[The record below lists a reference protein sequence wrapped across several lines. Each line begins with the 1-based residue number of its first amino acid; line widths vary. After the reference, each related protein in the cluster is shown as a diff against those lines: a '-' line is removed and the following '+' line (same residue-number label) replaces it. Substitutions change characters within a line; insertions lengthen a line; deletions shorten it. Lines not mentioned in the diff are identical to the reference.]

1 MRRIAHHLRAVEP
14 RQVAL
19 FLAVAALVAAI
30 AYFGAREA
38 GVGGSTA
45 ASGEG
50 GTPEPLTLTLTAAS
64 QICETEQAIEYGG
77 ARQWKDEDGNW
88 QIERYSD
95 GWDNV
100 SETPVTW
107 AVSGGTPPYTL
118 MIDGETRDEEQ
129 TYVGASGTASV
140 SCALEFGET
149 FIHDNEQRRNY
160 RTQPE
165 VDSGLKTIHATA
177 TDSAG
182 ATADASAD
190 VYVILA
196 MGSSG
201 DILQSGKTYRVMG
214 TLLTVPEGVD
224 HLIIGGISEGEEG
237 LTVLGLGIAVGVA
250 GDGWVAVRHGD
261 LREVARSTRSASA
274 GDGAAAVGAGEREL
288 DAQIDQVLDS
298 VGRLPTVESAAP

>member
-1 MRRIAHHLRAVEP
+1 M
-14 RQVAL
+14 
-19 FLAVAALVAAI
+19 
-30 AYFGAREA
+30 
-38 GVGGSTA
+38 
-45 ASGEG
+45 
-50 GTPEPLTLTLTAAS
+50 
-64 QICETEQAIEYGG
+64 
-77 ARQWKDEDGNW
+77 
-88 QIERYSD
+88 
-95 GWDNV
+95 
-100 SETPVTW
+100 TW

-129 TYVGASGTASV
+129 TYAGASGTASV

-182 ATADASAD
+182 ATADASVN

-201 DILQSGKTYRVMG
+201 DVLQSGKTYRVLG

-224 HLIIGGISEGEEG
+224 HMSIGGFIDTDGGSGT
-237 LTVLGLGIAVGVA
+237 LVGLGVA
-250 GDGWVAVRHGD
+250 DRGWILVRLGD
-261 LREVARSTRSASA
+261 LAEVDRSTRSASA

-298 VGRLPTVESAAP
+298 VGRLPNVGGGSP

>member
-14 RQVAL
+14 RQAAL
-19 FLAVAALVAAI
+19 FLAVAALVAAV

-64 QICETEQAIEYGG
+64 QICETTAAQGYVRGVSYQDSE
-77 ARQWKDEDGNW
+77 GNW
-88 QIERYSD
+88 VIERHST
-95 GWDNV
+95 GWDDV

-118 MIDGETRDEEQ
+118 LIDSETRDADQ
-129 TYVGASGTASV
+129 TYAGASGTASV

-149 FIHDNEQRRNY
+149 FIDDNGQGRRY
-160 RTQPE
+160 REEPG
-165 VDSGLKTIHATA
+165 VDSGLKTIRATA

-182 ATADASAD
+182 ATADASVN

-201 DILQSGKTYRVMG
+201 DILQSGKTYRVLG
-214 TLLTVPEGVD
+214 TLLTVPESVD
-224 HLIIGGISEGEEG
+224 HMSIGGFIDTDGGSGT
-237 LTVLGLGIAVGVA
+237 LVGLGVA
-250 GDGWVAVRHGD
+250 DRGWILVRLGD
-261 LREVARSTRSASA
+261 LAEVDRSTRSASA

-288 DAQIDQVLDS
+288 DAQIDQVMDS
-298 VGRLPTVESAAP
+298 VGRLPTVENAAP

>member
-1 MRRIAHHLRAVEP
+1 MQRLAQRLRAIKP
-14 RQVAL
+14 KQAAL
-19 FLAVAALVAAI
+19 FLAVAALAAT
-30 AYFGAREA
+30 ACFGVREA

-50 GTPEPLTLTLTAAS
+50 GTPEPLTLTLTATS

-77 ARQWKDEDGNW
+77 ARQWEDEEGNW

-118 MIDGETRDEEQ
+118 TIDGETRDEEQ
-129 TYVGASGTASV
+129 TYAGASGTASV

-165 VDSGLKTIHATA
+165 VDSGLKTIRATA
-177 TDSAG
+177 TDSVG
-182 ATADASAD
+182 ATADASVD
-190 VYVILA
+190 VYVILEL
-196 MGSSG
+196 GSSG
-201 DILQSGKTYRVMG
+201 DILTEREDVPRAGHAADRAGGRRSSDYRWHLRRRRRADSARLGHCRGGCRRRMG
-214 TLLTVPEGVD
+214 CG
-224 HLIIGGISEGEEG
+224 
-237 LTVLGLGIAVGVA
+237 AA
-250 GDGWVAVRHGD
+250 W
-261 LREVARSTRSASA
+261 RSTRSSA
-274 GDGAAAVGAGEREL
+274 QHPLGFRWRWSGH
-288 DAQIDQVLDS
+288 
-298 VGRLPTVESAAP
+298 GRGRRSPA

>member
-1 MRRIAHHLRAVEP
+1 MRRIAERIRGVQP

-19 FLAVAALVAAI
+19 FLAVAALVAAA

-64 QICETEQAIEYGG
+64 QICETTSSQEYARG
-77 ARQWKDEDGNW
+77 ATYQDAEGNW
-88 QIERYSD
+88 VYERRSD
-95 GWDNV
+95 GWDDV

-107 AVSGGTPPYTL
+107 AVSGGAPPYTL
-118 MIDGETRDEEQ
+118 TIDGETRDAEQ
-129 TYVGASGTASV
+129 TYAGPSGTASV
-140 SCALEFGET
+140 SCALRFGET
-149 FIHDNEQRRNY
+149 FINDEDGRNY

-165 VDSGLKTIHATA
+165 VDSGLKTIRATV

-182 ATADASAD
+182 ATAEASVN
-190 VYVILA
+190 VYVILELDDYDHF
-196 MGSSG
+196 M
-201 DILQSGKTYRVMG
+201 QSGKTYRVLG

-224 HLIIGGISEGEEG
+224 HMSIGGFIDTDGGSGT
-237 LTVLGLGIAVGVA
+237 LVGLGVA
-250 GDGWVAVRHGD
+250 DRGWILVRLGD
-261 LREVARSTRSASA
+261 LAEVDRSTRSASA
-274 GDGAAAVGAGEREL
+274 GDGAAAVGAGERDL

-298 VGRLPTVESAAP
+298 VGRLPNVENAAP

>member
-1 MRRIAHHLRAVEP
+1 MRRIAGRIRRIEP

-19 FLAVAALVAAI
+19 FLAVAVLVAA
-30 AYFGAREA
+30 AACFGGREA

-64 QICETEQAIEYGG
+64 QICETTPAKGYVRGVSYQDSE
-77 ARQWKDEDGNW
+77 GNW
-88 QIERYSD
+88 VIERHST

-100 SETPVTW
+100 SETPVVW
-107 AVSGGTPPYTL
+107 AVSGGAPPYAL
-118 MIDGETRDEEQ
+118 VIDGETRDAEQ
-129 TYVGASGTASV
+129 TYAGASGTASV

-165 VDSGLKTIHATA
+165 VDSGLKTIRAVA

-182 ATADASAD
+182 AMADASVN
-190 VYVILA
+190 VYVILEL
-196 MGSSG
+196 GSSG
-201 DILQSGKTYRVMG
+201 DVLQSGKTYRVMG

-224 HLIIGGISEGEEG
+224 HLIIGGISEGEG
-237 LTVLGLGIAVGVA
+237 GPTVLGLGIAVGIV
-250 GDGWVAVRHGD
+250 GGGWVAVRHGD

-274 GDGAAAVGAGEREL
+274 GDGDTAVGAGEREL
-288 DAQIDQVLDS
+288 DAQIDQVMDS
-298 VGRLPTVESAAP
+298 VGRLPTVGGGSP